1 MNAMKR
7 EKRKEV
13 TKMDGYKIVENYFK
27 EWIETQTFIDR
38 FYVAVFLGKHSTLI
52 KEPYHK
58 FFELFEYDF
67 DGDGGV
73 LWQIDW
79 REGENDITNLR
90 FYSLADIEKI
100 IYECEEHTLFVNDR
114 KWFNKWG

>member
-1 MNAMKR
+1 
-7 EKRKEV
+7 
-13 TKMDGYKIVENYFK
+13 MDGYEIVENYFK
-27 EWIETQTFIDR
+27 EWIESQSFIDR

-52 KEPYHK
+52 KEPYEK

-67 DGDGGV
+67 DDKGGI

-79 REGENDITNLR
+79 CEGENDITNLR
-90 FYSLADIEKI
+90 FYSLSDIEYI
-100 IYECEEHTLFVNDR
+100 IYDAESHALNNTGR

>member
-1 MNAMKR
+1 
-7 EKRKEV
+7 
-13 TKMDGYKIVENYFK
+13 MDGYEIVENCFK

-67 DGDGGV
+67 DGEDGI

-79 REGENDITNLR
+79 CEGETDITNLR
-90 FYSLADIEKI
+90 FYSLDDLEHI
-100 IYECEEHTLFVNDR
+100 IYDAENHELNNTCR